1 MKKILTLIAV
11 PLVLSLAGCS
21 ISSTKTEPK
30 DFIAFGTNIN
40 KNYTSQAYSD
50 FQFYR
55 DIESLYLGKQYK
67 KTDSEG
73 NKIYLSVTDKNTIKG
88 IEKES
93 RVFEDINDCRTAY
106 NKDRAILDGNSS
118 DTTDSD
124 KEDSLNVM
132 GSSKQYS
139 IEYTPCVQHG
149 MDQSNYS
156 IYVHKN

>member
-21 ISSTKTEPK
+21 ISSTKTEQK
-30 DFIAFGTNIN
+30 DFVAFGTNIN
-40 KNYTSQAYSD
+40 KNYTSQSYPD

-67 KTDSEG
+67 KTDSDG

-106 NKDRAILDGNSS
+106 NKDRAILDGNSL

-139 IEYTPCVQHG
+139 VEYTPCVKHG